1 MSLQNEIIDYKDN
14 IDDIE
19 HWTLLKGNY
28 RYERIIAFMQSKKI
42 PCTWEN
48 VTNYIKYDKRILINS
63 FKYLVFLEEFYK
75 SVLSRMLSLPE
86 NKIINAG
93 FTDTLNQFS
102 LLDDKVNF
110 ENMDLDL
117 LSTENLT
124 VVQFRNSVCHNK
136 ILLDR
141 KYNEKDLEQTLF
153 IILRVLP
160 ESYRKGFAKDIN
172 GCSKGLVDSLYH
184 IELEYEDK

>member
-1 MSLQNEIIDYKDN
+1 
-14 IDDIE
+14 
-19 HWTLLKGNY
+19 
-28 RYERIIAFMQSKKI
+28 
-42 PCTWEN
+42 
-48 VTNYIKYDKRILINS
+48 
-63 FKYLVFLEEFYK
+63 
-75 SVLSRMLSLPE
+75 MLSVPE

-93 FTDTLNQFS
+93 FTDTLNHFS

-117 LSTENLT
+117 LNTENLT
-124 VVQFRNSVCHNK
+124 IVQFRNSVCHNK
-136 ILLDR
+136 ILLDM
-141 KYNEKDLEQTLF
+141 KYNKKDLEKTLF

-172 GCSKGLVDSLYH
+172 GCSKGLVDNLYH